1 MHSVNT
7 NLCYHFF
14 VIWLQYGV
22 KNVNA
27 KLASEKGQQDKKS
40 DFTFKNQ
47 TNTKAHIREI
57 YDERKADG
65 ETKTLVININ
75 NRPSDKQATK
85 K

>member
-40 DFTFKNQ
+40 DFTYKNQ
-47 TNTKAHIREI
+47 TNTKAHIR
-57 YDERKADG
+57 
-65 ETKTLVININ
+65 
-75 NRPSDKQATK
+75 
-85 K
+85 